1 MTLGASSP
9 ARRATG
15 SPARKGRTIMR
26 LPLARG
32 AALALALFVAMAV
45 AAAPAGATLT
55 PVNGRFVGHAGD
67 TQMAISAGNV
77 RCATSTISG
86 TINGAGT
93 AVSGEVDFSNNGR
106 TTCITAAGGSCTV
119 VTGGGVPTR
128 MTLRST
134 SSVSRSHASGDL
146 VLDTDF
152 TYSIDC
158 SGFSCTISGTQTAR
172 NAWTITGQ
180 HLTIL
185 AQFACSELSPATL
198 RATYTITD
206 PARLTIS

>member
-1 MTLGASSP
+1 
-9 ARRATG
+9 
-15 SPARKGRTIMR
+15 MR

-32 AALALALFVAMAV
+32 AVSALALFVAMAV
-45 AAAPAGATLT
+45 AAVPAGATLT
-55 PVNGRFVGHAGD
+55 PVNGRFVGNAGD
-67 TQMAISAGNV
+67 MQLAFEFFTM

-158 SGFSCTISGTQTAR
+158 VGSLCTISGTQTAR
-172 NAWTITGQ
+172 TAWTITGQ
-180 HLTIL
+180 HLTIE
-185 AQFACSELSPATL
+185 AGVFCSERFGAVL
-198 RATYTITD
+198 RLTYTISD
-206 PARLTIS
+206 PGRLTIS